1 MFLVDCGKGIIR
13 RSQVRVIFQML
24 LTIISERGLAST
36 DSQDIIVSDP
46 EMERFTE
53 MPYLHLLQLKS
64 IVMSMLTLEDHG
76 RALTN
81 PTDSYKHLISRLFP
95 PQPQTG
101 VTAIRQT
108 EHVEV
113 VLSERIRWK
122 MERELSLL
130 LIGFVHT
137 EPLEFQFILSQMTL
151 YISNNRDRLTNQ
163 KNLEVAYV
171 RHDPLY
177 EIFGVSYIH
186 KSQIRGLVRDHVQP
200 IVVSSP

>member
-1 MFLVDCGKGIIR
+1 
-13 RSQVRVIFQML
+13 
-24 LTIISERGLAST
+24 
-36 DSQDIIVSDP
+36 
-46 EMERFTE
+46 
-53 MPYLHLLQLKS
+53 
-64 IVMSMLTLEDHG
+64 
-76 RALTN
+76 
-81 PTDSYKHLISRLFP
+81 
-95 PQPQTG
+95 
-101 VTAIRQT
+101 
-108 EHVEV
+108 
-113 VLSERIRWK
+113 

-151 YISNNRDRLTNQ
+151 YISNNRDRLTNH

-186 KSQIRGLVRDHVQP
+186 KSQIRGLLRDHVQP